1 MLKKLAPLGSLD
13 KSPFG
18 SIDKPALGSID
29 NQSLDRSSAD
39 SHSGSFGRPNE
50 LIPNRLNKPLLG
62 SIDQKALNSIDKSS
76 ISSKEKSP
84 IVSPLRK
91 PRARD
96 KLKEERENVE
106 NDSDLD
112 QKIQIGDSKLLQGS
126 PTHSQSSSLI
136 SAPPKNSLRI
146 GSNRSFLKTNIV
158 VNSEE
163 EEEISKSS
171 VIEEEQFDLKGR
183 AQKFKEEQGSESPV
197 RGILKG
203 SPAKSNS
210 TKDPESAKTLR
221 QAMLQRDE
229 KRIMFDLDKNIEFAS
244 EVCV

>member
-18 SIDKPALGSID
+18 SIDKPALSSID
-29 NQSLDRSSAD
+29 KQSLDRSSAD
-39 SHSGSFGRPNE
+39 SHSGSFGRPND

-96 KLKEERENVE
+96 KLKEESE

-171 VIEEEQFDLKGR
+171 VIEEEPFDLKDR
-183 AQKFKEEQGSESPV
+183 ARKYKEEQGSESPV